1 MPNSRYLRIL
11 FVGDVFAS
19 SGRRVLQKFLE
30 KVAEEK
36 GVDFIIVNAE
46 NAAGGR
52 GLTPSI
58 AEEFF
63 SLGVDALTTGNHAFD
78 QRDIFLK
85 LQDDPRIL
93 RPGNFSQLA
102 PGRGFGSFPVRGG
115 KGRIGVLNLQGRV
128 YMPSYADCP
137 FEKADGFLKG
147 MESDFP
153 VVVDF
158 HAEAT
163 SEKQAMAFYLDGRV
177 SAVIGTHTHVQT
189 ADAVILPK
197 KTAFITD
204 VGMTGPL
211 HSVIGMRADRVVERF
226 ITGLPAKFEP
236 AKGQGVFC
244 AALIDVGE
252 DGLALGI
259 SPIRIEEESG
269 VSD

>member
-1 MPNSRYLRIL
+1 MLSSDLRVL
-11 FVGDVFAS
+11 FVGDVFGS
-19 SGRRVLQKFLE
+19 SGRRVLKKFLG
-30 KVAEEK
+30 KVVEDE

-52 GLTPSI
+52 GLTPLI

-63 SLGVDALTTGNHAFD
+63 SLGVDVLTTGNHVFD
-78 QRDIFLK
+78 QRDIFLR

-93 RPGNFSQLA
+93 RPGNFSSRA
-102 PGRGFGSFPVRGG
+102 PGRGCGSFSVKGG
-115 KGRIGVLNLQGRV
+115 KGQIGVLNLQGRV
-128 YMPSYADCP
+128 YMPYHTDCP
-137 FEKADGFLKG
+137 FEKADSSLKG
-147 MESDFP
+147 MGSDFP
-153 VVVDF
+153 VVIDF

-204 VGMTGPL
+204 VGMTGPI

-236 AKGQGVFC
+236 ARGNGVFC
-244 AALIDVGE
+244 AVLIDIGK
-252 DGLALGI
+252 DGRGHGI
-259 SPIRIEEESG
+259 STIRLEEESG
-269 VSD
+269 VSG